1 MTAPLLPF
9 PPGCRLG
16 SLVRREKRFSVLV
29 DFVPDK
35 HGRGERAWAHTNNSG
50 SMLGML
56 RPGNP
61 VLVSPAANPARKL
74 KWTLELIRDKG
85 VWAGVNTLTPN
96 RLLAA
101 AHKAGQLA
109 ETAGYTVFKA
119 EAKVGD
125 SRLDAR
131 LEGPEGILYV
141 EAKNVT
147 LVEDDTAF
155 FPDAVTERGQKH
167 LRELM
172 RLGGTGIRVACF
184 YLAQRADARC
194 FAPADFIDPE
204 FARLLRMAMDAGVE
218 VWAHRAEVG
227 MEGIGLGPRL
237 PLADW

>member
-1 MTAPLLPF
+1 MTTPLIPF
-9 PPGCRLG
+9 PDGCRQG
-16 SLVRREKRFSVLV
+16 RLVRREKRFSVLV
-29 DFVPDK
+29 DFED
-35 HGRGERAWAHTNNSG
+35 GTQAWCHTNNSG

-61 VLVSPAANPARKL
+61 VLVSPAANPNRKL
-74 KWTLELIRDKG
+74 KWTLELIRDKGIHDKG

-101 AHKAGQLA
+101 AHKVGQLA
-109 ETAGYTVFKA
+109 ETRGYPDFKT

-125 SRLDAR
+125 SRLDAL
-131 LEGPEGILYV
+131 LEGPQGKLYV

-155 FPDAVTERGQKH
+155 FPDAVTVRGQKH
-167 LRELM
+167 LKELM
-172 RLGGTGIRVACF
+172 RLGRAGVRVACF
-184 YLAQRADARC
+184 YLAQRADAQC

-204 FARLLRMAMDAGVE
+204 FARLLRKAMDEGVE
-218 VWAHRAEVG
+218 VWPYRAEVG
-227 MEGIGLGPRL
+227 FKGIDLGPKL

>member
-1 MTAPLLPF
+1 MTTPLLPF
-9 PPGCRLG
+9 PDGCKTGR
-16 SLVRREKRFSVLV
+16 LVRREKRFSVLV
-29 DFVPDK
+29 DFDDATQ
-35 HGRGERAWAHTNNSG
+35 AWCHTNNSG

-61 VLVSPAANPARKL
+61 ALVSPAANPNRKL

-109 ETAGYTVFKA
+109 ETTGYEHFKA

-125 SRLDAR
+125 SRLDAL
-131 LEGPEGILYV
+131 LEGPGGKLYV

-147 LVEDDTAF
+147 LVEGDVAY

-172 RLGGTGIRVACF
+172 RLSAAGVRVACF
-184 YLAQRADARC
+184 YLAQRADAHC
-194 FAPADFIDPE
+194 FAPADFIDAK
-204 FARLLRMAMDAGVE
+204 FARLLGRAMKVGVE
-218 VWAHRAEVG
+218 VWPYRADVG
-227 MEGIGLGPRL
+227 LKGIDLGRRL
-237 PLADW
+237 PLAGW

>member
-1 MTAPLLPF
+1 MTTPMLPF
-9 PPGCRLG
+9 PDGCREG
-16 SLVRREKRFSVLV
+16 RLVRREKRFSVLV
-29 DFVPDK
+29 DFG
-35 HGRGERAWAHTNNSG
+35 HGETAWAHTNNSG

-61 VLVSPAANPARKL
+61 VLVSPAANPDRKL

-101 AHKAGQLA
+101 AHKAGQLV
-109 ETAGYTVFKA
+109 ETQGYEHFKA

-125 SRLDAR
+125 SRLDAL
-131 LEGPEGILYV
+131 LEGPRGQLYV

-155 FPDAVTERGQKH
+155 FPDAVTVRGQKH

-172 RLGGTGIRVACF
+172 RLSAAGVRVAGF

-204 FARLLRMAMDAGVE
+204 FARLLGQAMDVGVE
-218 VWAHRAEVG
+218 VWPYRAEVG
-227 MEGIGLGPRL
+227 SEGIGLGPRL
-237 PLADW
+237 PLAHW

>member
-1 MTAPLLPF
+1 MTTPLLPF
-9 PPGCRLG
+9 PDGCRRG
-16 SLVRREKRFSVLV
+16 TLVRREKRFSVLV
-29 DFVPDK
+29 DFGPDK
-35 HGRGERAWAHTNNSG
+35 DGQDEQAWAHTNNSG

-74 KWTLELIRDKG
+74 KWTLELIEDKG

-101 AHKAGQLA
+101 AHAAGQLA
-109 ETAGYTVFKA
+109 ETRGYPHFKA
-119 EAKVGD
+119 EAKAGD
-125 SRLDAR
+125 SRLDA
-131 LEGPEGILYV
+131 LLDGPKGQLFV

-155 FPDAVTERGQKH
+155 FPDAVTVRGQKH

-172 RLGGTGIRVACF
+172 RLGETGVRVACF
-184 YLAQRADARC
+184 YLVQRGDARC

-204 FARLLRMAMDAGVE
+204 FARLLRQAVDAGVE
-218 VWAHRAEVG
+218 VWPYRAEVG
-227 MEGIGLGPRL
+227 QDGIDLGPRL